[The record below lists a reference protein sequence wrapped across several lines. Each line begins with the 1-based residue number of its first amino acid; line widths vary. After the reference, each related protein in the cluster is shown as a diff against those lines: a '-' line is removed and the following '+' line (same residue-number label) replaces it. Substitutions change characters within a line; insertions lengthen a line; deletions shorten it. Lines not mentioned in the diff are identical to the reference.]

1 MSMSLP
7 LQIAIHQS
15 AYTSAVGA
23 AKNNSS
29 APGPEQVQEVCEAC
43 GQVIETATEY
53 TAGEMFVG
61 IIVGGAIMFLI
72 AFGLVMFLNWLFV
85 DRL

>member
-29 APGPEQVQEVCEAC
+29 TPKPEQVQEICETC
-43 GQVIETATEY
+43 GQVIKTATEY
-53 TAGEMFVG
+53 TAGEMLAG
-61 IIVGGAIMFLI
+61 IIVGGTIMVLI
-72 AFGLVMFLNWLFV
+72 AFGLVMFLNWLF

>member
-7 LQIAIHQS
+7 AQIAVHS
-15 AYTSAVGA
+15 ATYTSTVGA

-29 APGPEQVQEVCEAC
+29 TPKSEQIQEVCETC

-53 TAGEMFVG
+53 TAGEVVLV
-61 IIVGGAIMFLI
+61 IILGFIAMFLI
-72 AFGLVMFLNWLFV
+72 AFGLMMFTNWLF
-85 DRL
+85 DNI

>member
-29 APGPEQVQEVCEAC
+29 TPKSEQVQEICEAC

-53 TAGEMFVG
+53 TAGEMLAG
-61 IIVGGAIMFLI
+61 IIVGGTIMVVI
-72 AFGLVMFLNWLFV
+72 AFGLVMFLNWIF

>member
-1 MSMSLP
+1 MAMSLP

-29 APGPEQVQEVCEAC
+29 TPKPEQVQKICEAC

-53 TAGEMFVG
+53 TAGEMLAG
-61 IIVGGAIMFLI
+61 IIVGGVIMVVI
-72 AFGLVMFLNWLFV
+72 AFGLIMFADWLF
-85 DRL
+85 DKF